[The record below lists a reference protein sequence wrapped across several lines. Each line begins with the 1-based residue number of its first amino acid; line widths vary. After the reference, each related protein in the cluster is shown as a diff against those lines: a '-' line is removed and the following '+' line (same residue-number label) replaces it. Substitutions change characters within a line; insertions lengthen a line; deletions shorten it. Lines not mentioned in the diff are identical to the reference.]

1 VTPARRRADD
11 HAGGRPARAWHAGAV
26 RLVLVGPPGS
36 GKGTQGPV
44 LAAHLGVPHLS
55 TGDLL
60 RRQVEAGTELGRRV
74 GEVID
79 RGDLV
84 PDDLMIDVVIDALGG
99 ARGGGDV
106 HDKAAKGGYILD
118 GFPRTVAQAE
128 MLEKDGSALPAPDLA
143 VHLDIPDEVVHRRLE
158 QRAIEEGRRDDAD
171 PEVLERRL
179 QVYREETEPLIAH
192 YHDRDALVTVDG
204 DGPPDEVS
212 ARLLAAVNDFLRGSA
227 HWSDQNREENP

>member
-1 VTPARRRADD
+1 ML
-11 HAGGRPARAWHAGAV
+11 AGV

-60 RRQVEAGTELGRRV
+60 RQQVEAGTDLGRRV

-99 ARGGGDV
+99 A
-106 HDKAAKGGYILD
+106 AEKGYVLD

-128 MLEKDGSALPAPDLA
+128 VLEKDGSPLPAPDLA
-143 VHLDIPDEVVHRRLE
+143 VHLDIPDEVVHRRLAG
-158 QRAIEEGRRDDAD
+158 RAIEEGRRDDAD
-171 PEVLERRL
+171 PDVIERRL
-179 QVYREETEPLIAH
+179 QVYREETEPLLAH
-192 YHDRDALVTVDG
+192 FGDRDALVTVDG
-204 DGPPDEVS
+204 DGPPEEVS
-212 ARLLAAVNDFLRGSA
+212 ARLLAAVEPFR
-227 HWSDQNREENP
+227 

>member
-1 VTPARRRADD
+1 MLAP
-11 HAGGRPARAWHAGAV
+11 V

-60 RRQVEAGTELGRRV
+60 RQRVEAGTELGRRV

-99 ARGGGDV
+99 PSE
-106 HDKAAKGGYILD
+106 GGYVLD

-128 MLEKDGSALPAPDLA
+128 MLEKDGSPLPAPDLA
-143 VHLDIPDEVVHRRLE
+143 VHLDIPDEVVHRRLAG
-158 QRAIEEGRRDDAD
+158 RAIEEGRRDDAD
-171 PEVLERRL
+171 PDVIERRL
-179 QVYREETEPLIAH
+179 QVYREETEPLLAH
-192 YHDRDALVTVDG
+192 YRDRDALVTVDG
-204 DGPPDEVS
+204 DGPPEEVS
-212 ARLLAAVNDFLRGSA
+212 ARLLAAVDRFR
-227 HWSDQNREENP
+227 

>member
-1 VTPARRRADD
+1 MLAP
-11 HAGGRPARAWHAGAV
+11 V

-60 RRQVEAGTELGRRV
+60 RQRVEAGTELGRRV

-99 ARGGGDV
+99 A
-106 HDKAAKGGYILD
+106 AEGGYVLD

-128 MLEKDGSALPAPDLA
+128 MLEKDGSTLPAPDLT
-143 VHLDIPDEVVHRRLE
+143 VHLDIPDEVVHRRLAG
-158 QRAIEEGRRDDAD
+158 RAIEEGRRDDAD
-171 PEVLERRL
+171 PDVIERRL
-179 QVYREETEPLIAH
+179 QVYREETEPLLAH
-192 YHDRDALVTVDG
+192 YRDRDALVTVDG
-204 DGPPDEVS
+204 DGPPEEVS
-212 ARLLAAVNDFLRGSA
+212 ARLLAAVDRFR
-227 HWSDQNREENP
+227 

>member
-1 VTPARRRADD
+1 MLA
-11 HAGGRPARAWHAGAV
+11 AV

-60 RRQVEAGTELGRRV
+60 REQVEAGTELGRRV

-84 PDDLMIDVVIDALGG
+84 PDGLMIDVVIDALGG
-99 ARGGGDV
+99 AAG
-106 HDKAAKGGYILD
+106 KGYVLD

-128 MLEKDGSALPAPDLA
+128 MLEKDGSPLPAPDLA
-143 VHLDIPDEVVHRRLE
+143 VHLDIPDEVVHRRLAG
-158 QRAIEEGRRDDAD
+158 RALEEGRRDDAD
-171 PEVLERRL
+171 PDVIERRL
-179 QVYREETEPLIAH
+179 QVYREETEPLLVH
-192 YHDRDALVTVDG
+192 YRDRDALVTVDG
-204 DGPPDEVS
+204 DGPPEEVS
-212 ARLLAAVNDFLRGSA
+212 ARLLAAVGPVR
-227 HWSDQNREENP
+227 

>member
-1 VTPARRRADD
+1 MLA
-11 HAGGRPARAWHAGAV
+11 AV

-44 LAAHLGVPHLS
+44 LAARLAVPHLS

-99 ARGGGDV
+99 AA
-106 HDKAAKGGYILD
+106 HGYVLD

-128 MLEKDGSALPAPDLA
+128 MLEKDESPLPAPDLA
-143 VHLDIPDEVVHRRLE
+143 VHLDIPDEVVHRRLAH
-158 QRAIEEGRRDDAD
+158 RAIEEGRRDDAD
-171 PEVLERRL
+171 PDVIERRL
-179 QVYREETEPLIAH
+179 RVYREETEPLLAH
-192 YHDRDALVTVDG
+192 YQDRDDLVTVDG
-204 DGPPDEVS
+204 DGPPEQVS
-212 ARLLAAVNDFLRGSA
+212 ARLLATVTGFLRGSA
-227 HWSDQNREENP
+227 RWSDQNREEKP

>member
-1 VTPARRRADD
+1 
-11 HAGGRPARAWHAGAV
+11 V

-60 RRQVEAGTELGRRV
+60 RAQVEAGTELGRRV

-84 PDDLMIDVVIDALGG
+84 PDELMIAVVIDAVDG
-99 ARGGGDV
+99 AAERGYV
-106 HDKAAKGGYILD
+106 LD

-143 VHLDIPDEVVHRRLE
+143 VHLAIPDPVVHRRLAG
-158 QRAIEEGRRDDAD
+158 RAIDEGRRDDAD
-171 PEVLERRL
+171 PDVIERRL

-192 YHDRDALVTVDG
+192 YRERGALVTVDG
-204 DGPPDEVS
+204 DGPTDEVS
-212 ARLLAAVNDFLRGSA
+212 ARLLAAVNSA
-227 HWSDQNREENP
+227 H